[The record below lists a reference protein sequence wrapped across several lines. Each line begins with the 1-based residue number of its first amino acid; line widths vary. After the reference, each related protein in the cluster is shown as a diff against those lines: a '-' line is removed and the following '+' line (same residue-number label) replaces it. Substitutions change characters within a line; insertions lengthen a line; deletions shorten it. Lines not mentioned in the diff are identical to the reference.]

1 VVARRTLRFCTKV
14 ASATSLIAVLASTHC
29 LAETYRWTDK
39 DGNVGFVDSLQKV
52 PPQYRESAKRL
63 DSKSRPGAS
72 TKPFQIVPSTPQS
85 GVSVPPV
92 DAEEAYA
99 VWRER
104 LRAAR
109 EDLEQLKSQREVA
122 QKEYDTLRAELYVRS
137 FSDPEAD
144 ARYRARL
151 SELND
156 QISQKEHEL
165 TTTIPDE
172 ARQAGV
178 PPGVLNQ

>member
-1 VVARRTLRFCTKV
+1 MLRFCTKV
-14 ASATSLIAVLASTHC
+14 VTATCLITALAATQC
-29 LAETYRWTDK
+29 LAETYRWVDK

-63 DSKSRPGAS
+63 DSKSRPG
-72 TKPFQIVPSTPQS
+72 VPSTPFQVVPSVPQS
-85 GVSVPPV
+85 GVPAPPTN
-92 DAEEAYA
+92 AEETYTQ
-99 VWRER
+99 WRER
-104 LRAAR
+104 VRAAR
-109 EDLEQLKSQREVA
+109 GELEQLKSQREVA

-137 FSDPEAD
+137 FADPDAD

-151 SELND
+151 AELHD

-165 TTTIPDE
+165 TVTIPDE

-178 PPGVLNQ
+178 PPGVLTQ